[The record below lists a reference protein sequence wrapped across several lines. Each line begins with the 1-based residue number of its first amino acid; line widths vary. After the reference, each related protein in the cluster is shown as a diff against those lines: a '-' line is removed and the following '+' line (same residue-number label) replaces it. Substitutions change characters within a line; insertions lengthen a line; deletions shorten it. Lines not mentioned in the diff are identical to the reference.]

1 MEDMLSSQFIS
12 HFQFF
17 LSFLCSDLSRI
28 FDPYIL
34 GFGFLLQLSNY
45 GKRKDLS
52 FWRLQFTVN
61 SPDLFCK
68 LTMCYKTA
76 ILFPVNF
83 KRKRVAKLFGLLLTY
98 AQNNRMLKI
107 QVLVPV
113 QVWLRHQDQN
123 PAFGIDLYPS
133 FVRQRDIKHQFLNH
147 HENFQ

>member
-34 GFGFLLQLSNY
+34 GFVFLLQLSNY

-83 KRKRVAKLFGLLLTY
+83 KRKRVAKLFGLLL
-98 AQNNRMLKI
+98 MLKTI
-107 QVLVPV
+107 VCSKFRF
-113 QVWLRHQDQN
+113 WFRFR
-123 PAFGIDLYPS
+123 FG
-133 FVRQRDIKHQFLNH
+133 FDIRIRILHLGSIYILH
-147 HENFQ
+147 L